1 MAHQKSRARTNL
13 LYDKLQHTYGCSSP
27 YLRKTFNIPE
37 NRMIRTYFGYGLRR
51 LTLHDFEILCDIMK
65 DHKPYE
71 VIELLIFRRVNN
83 GVLKQIIS
91 DLKTFERIVADD
103 AVRGKRIEAMN
114 TALLNKILDAKNF
127 EERNLEITN
136 AENYRMKIGFKI

>member
-1 MAHQKSRARTNL
+1 
-13 LYDKLQHTYGCSSP
+13 
-27 YLRKTFNIPE
+27 
-37 NRMIRTYFGYGLRR
+37 MI
-51 LTLHDFEILCDIMK
+51 DEIKILKRDLDIIRSELE

-127 EERNLEITN
+127 EERNLAITN